1 MQAPLLNPKLIPI
14 TKTMTRLYETISLR
28 NTFPYQI
35 CCTSR
40 IQNPFNLAILVHS
53 FIFVYSSTCFRGLH
67 NYQQRSFSK
76 SWRCR
81 DDCGKRPRHFQ
92 VLLIRRQTSGKHHVV
107 TLAYTNQ
114 DPSYECV
121 VQQLHVQRSLWCCQY
136 TDRKA
141 CDHARVQRPTVD
153 MSGFGG

>member
-1 MQAPLLNPKLIPI
+1 MQAPLLNPYLIPI
-14 TKTMTRLYETISLR
+14 TKTMTRLYETKFKEHISVSNL
-28 NTFPYQI
+28 
-35 CCTSR
+35 CTSR
-40 IQNPFNLAILVHS
+40 IQNPFNLAILVNS
-53 FIFVYSSTCFRGLH
+53 FIFVYSSTRFRGLH
-67 NYQQRSFSK
+67 NHQQRSFSK

-92 VLLIRRQTSGKHHVV
+92 VLLLRRQTSGKHHVV

-141 CDHARVQRPTVD
+141 CDHARVQRPTVN